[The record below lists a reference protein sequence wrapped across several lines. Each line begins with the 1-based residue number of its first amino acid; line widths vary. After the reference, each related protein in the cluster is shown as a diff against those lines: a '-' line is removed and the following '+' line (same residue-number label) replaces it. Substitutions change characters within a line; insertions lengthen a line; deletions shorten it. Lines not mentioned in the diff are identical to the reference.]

1 MLWTRTWAKRM
12 HIVIHRSLR
21 LERVHLGPHVRAV
34 IVEANAKSC
43 EGEVSVEEPDAIPKM
58 LRV

>member
-1 MLWTRTWAKRM
+1 M